1 MKNSSK
7 VVRSIF
13 SCVDRATT
21 VSKKPMTH
29 LTLRTEYPGN
39 ENGCPSPE
47 LSKHYNSCTTMQRSN
62 ESLPIT
68 VTIGSY
74 LNDESYV
81 SRSGCV
87 LKEFNLDNS
96 L

>member
-1 MKNSSK
+1 
-7 VVRSIF
+7 
-13 SCVDRATT
+13 
-21 VSKKPMTH
+21 MTH

-39 ENGCPSPE
+39 ENRCQSPE
-47 LSKHYNSCTTMQRSN
+47 LSKHYNFCTTMQRSN
-62 ESLPIT
+62 ESSPST

-74 LNDESYV
+74 LNDGSCV

-87 LKEFNLDNS
+87 LKEFNFDNS